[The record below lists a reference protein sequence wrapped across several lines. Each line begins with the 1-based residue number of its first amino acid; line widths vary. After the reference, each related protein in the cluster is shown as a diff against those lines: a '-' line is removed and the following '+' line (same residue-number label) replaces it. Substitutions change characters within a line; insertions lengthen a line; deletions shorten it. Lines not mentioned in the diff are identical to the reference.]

1 MAAQLGDITKAAEAI
16 GGAGSVI
23 SGDKSIKVEHQLD
36 KSVNTTIYILIGGII
51 VAILIYK
58 LL

>member
-1 MAAQLGDITKAAEAI
+1 MAAQIEDITKAAGAI

-51 VAILIYK
+51 VAIIIYK